1 MQRVFCCLLFCES
14 ITMSALSN
22 TSSKLLMAIGAM
34 VGVVLASNY
43 LVQFPV
49 DLVIAGFNMADLFTW
64 GAFTYPIAFLV
75 TDMTNRRFGPGQA
88 RIVVLAGFA
97 LAVVLS
103 LWLATPR
110 IAVASGTAFL
120 IAQLLD
126 VSLFNRLRYSKTWW
140 KAPVVSSVTASV
152 LDTAL
157 FFTLAFAASL
167 VVLGPNDDFAIEAA
181 PLFALGFEAPRWMSW
196 ALGDLAVKVLAVA
209 LLLVPYRLLIGFIRE
224 AGSQRPDEA
233 AV

>member
-1 MQRVFCCLLFCES
+1 
-14 ITMSALSN
+14 MSAASSI
-22 TSSKLLMAIGAM
+22 SSKLFLAIVAM

-43 LVQFPV
+43 LVQIPV
-49 DLVIAGFNMADLFTW
+49 DLVVAGFNLADLFTW

-75 TDMTNRRFGPGQA
+75 TDITNRRFGPSRA
-88 RIVVLAGFA
+88 RIVVLVGFA
-97 LAVVLS
+97 VAVVLS

-110 IAVASGTAFL
+110 IAIASGTAFL

-126 VSLFNRLRYSKTWW
+126 VSLFNHLRHSKTWW
-140 KAPVVSSVTASV
+140 KAPLVSSVTASV

-181 PLFALGFEAPRWMSW
+181 PLFAFGVDAPRWMSW

-209 LLLVPYRLLIGFIRE
+209 LLLLPYRLLIGFIRE
-224 AGSQRPDEA
+224 AGSPQRDGA

>member
-1 MQRVFCCLLFCES
+1 
-14 ITMSALSN
+14 MSASSIM
-22 TSSKLLMAIGAM
+22 SSKLPLAIVAM
-34 VGVVLASNY
+34 VCVVLASNY

-49 DLVIAGFNMADLFTW
+49 GFVVAGFNMADLFTW

-75 TDMTNRRFGPGQA
+75 TDITNRRYGPNRA

-110 IAVASGTAFL
+110 IAIASGTAFL

-126 VSLFNRLRYSKTWW
+126 VSLFNRLRHSKTWW
-140 KAPVVSSVTASV
+140 KAPVISSISASV

-167 VVLGPNDDFAIEAA
+167 VVLGANDDFAIEAA
-181 PLFALGFEAPRWMSW
+181 PLFAFGVEAPRWMSW

-209 LLLVPYRLLIGFIRE
+209 LLLLPYRLLIGFIRE
-224 AGSQRPDEA
+224 AGSPQPDEA